1 MKFFIKTIYL
11 IFTLSLFLL
20 SSTKGFSR
28 DDVNKHTKE
37 EVSNYLSGVLSLNQ
51 NNIEKS
57 FHYFNK
63 TKSLKK
69 IHLNYNVNFIRSL
82 ILLGK
87 FEEAFAFAN
96 SIWKESEFFFEV
108 DLLLGLEAFIEKDFK
123 NAEKYFA
130 RINNI
135 SFSNYLFEDFFGN
148 ILISWIKASENKKAE
163 SFEYINKIPKR
174 YKSLNLIN
182 ESFLNC
188 YFGTEETE
196 NLFLRV
202 IGDKDLRSRYN
213 FFLINYLISKNRK
226 EEAKI
231 FINKIAKSYNT
242 TLLIRQTNV
251 FINQNET
258 KKIIKLFDCNKPVHS
273 MAEIFYVLANMYS
286 TQKDYQTSNFYLN
299 ISLLLNNKF
308 HPNKILLAENYYL
321 QKKFDKSK
329 ELYDSIKQI
338 GTIYSWFGSQSI
350 SAIIEKKESRDKS
363 ISYLKKEF
371 DLLKSLNFNHFY
383 DLANHFKENENFED
397 SIKYYSLAIENI
409 NDENDILHK
418 VLYNRGI
425 SYERTGQWKKAEND
439 FLESLNLLPDQPY
452 VLNYLA
458 YSWVDKKMNI
468 ERALKMLEDAVS
480 LKEND
485 GYIIDSLGWAHY
497 RNKNYVEAE
506 KFLQRAVQ
514 LLPLDPVIN
523 DHYADA
529 LWMLNRNIQARY
541 FWRQAVSLDD
551 IDSEIKEKINKKL
564 IFGIENKS

>member
-174 YKSLNLIN
+174 YKNLNLIN

-258 KKIIKLFDCNKPVHS
+258 KKIIKLFDCNKPAHS

-299 ISLLLNNKF
+299 ISLFLNNKF

-350 SAIIEKKESRDKS
+350 SAIIEKKESKDKS

-371 DLLKSLNFNHFY
+371 DLLKNLNFNHFY

-439 FLESLNLLPDQPY
+439 FLESLSLLPDQPY

-551 IDSEIKEKINKKL
+551 IDSGIKEKINKKL

>member
-174 YKSLNLIN
+174 YKNLNLIN

-258 KKIIKLFDCNKPVHS
+258 KKIIKLFDCNKPAHS

-286 TQKDYQTSNFYLN
+286 TQEDYQTSNFYLN

-350 SAIIEKKESRDKS
+350 SAIIEKKESKDKS

-371 DLLKSLNFNHFY
+371 DLLKNLNFNHFY

-551 IDSEIKEKINKKL
+551 IDSGIKEKINKKL